1 MGNGVIRGRVKQL
14 KRPGLWG
21 LFVDTPHLS
30 PPFKTSVSLIELEMV
45 QSGVQSLDHM
55 YRLPSILGAP
65 FLPDTFSLL
74 NRTI

>member
-1 MGNGVIRGRVKQL
+1 MGNRVIRGRVKWL
-14 KRPGLWG
+14 KRPRLWG

-30 PPFKTSVSLIELEMV
+30 PPFRTSVSLIELEMAHSSV
-45 QSGVQSLDHM
+45 ESLDHM

-74 NRTI
+74 NTTI